1 MLAAASLELKAEKQS
16 AHSGFVR
23 SVAFSP
29 NGKTIVSGS
38 DDRTIKVWDA
48 VNFRPFNA
56 SEWEEVNISGVPKD
70 RNGYVTI
77 EGLGKTHKESYWR
90 NTVTSHKQEEKPS
103 TGASSIVGVGCGC
116 VSTDTPSKP
125 HYPDLTASVLAA
137 ASLELKE
144 EKQNAHAR
152 YVRSGPSG
160 CTAVQFSPDG
170 STIVS
175 CGVDQTLKVWDA
187 GVSALTHP
195 NP

>member
-1 MLAAASLELKAEKQS
+1 MELKAEKQS
-16 AHSGFVR
+16 AQSGDVT

-29 NGKTIVSGS
+29 DGKSIVSGS
-38 DDRTIKVWDA
+38 GDQTLKVWDA

-137 ASLELKE
+137 ASLELKA
-144 EKQNAHAR
+144 EKQSAH
-152 YVRSGPSG
+152 SGPVTSV
-160 CTAVQFSPDG
+160 AFSPDG
-170 STIVS
+170 KTIVS
-175 CGVDQTLKVWDA
+175 GSWDKTLKVWDA
-187 GVSALTHP
+187 GGLAPPILSLSQS
-195 NP
+195 